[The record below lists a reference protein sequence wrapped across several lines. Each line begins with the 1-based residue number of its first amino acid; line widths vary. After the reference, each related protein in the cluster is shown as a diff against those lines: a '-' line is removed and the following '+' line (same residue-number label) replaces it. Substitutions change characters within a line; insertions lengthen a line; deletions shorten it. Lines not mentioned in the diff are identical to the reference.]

1 MEELSA
7 LAMEEMLSKLPEDA
21 LDKLQ
26 EYLWD
31 VERYFGGVRDYTQAL
46 FYCLFLV
53 APFVAARAG
62 SIKRL
67 EEQVAK
73 LERELED
80 WR

>member
-31 VERYFGGVRDYTQAL
+31 VERYFGGVHDYTQVL
-46 FYCLFLV
+46 FFCLFLV
-53 APFVAARAG
+53 AFLVEFRAG
-62 SIKRL
+62 SIRRL
-67 EEQVAK
+67 EKQVAK